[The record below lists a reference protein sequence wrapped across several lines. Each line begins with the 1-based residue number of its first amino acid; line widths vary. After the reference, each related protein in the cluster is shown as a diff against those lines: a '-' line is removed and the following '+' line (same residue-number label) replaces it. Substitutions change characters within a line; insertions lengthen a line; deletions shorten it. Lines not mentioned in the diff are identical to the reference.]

1 MNRILKLLSR
11 GASAGNRG
19 RGRKGGRP
27 RGEGA
32 GLVDSAKRL
41 LGRR

>member
-11 GASAGNRG
+11 GSSSGNRG

-27 RGEGA
+27 RGEGV
-32 GLVDSAKRL
+32 GLKRL
-41 LGRR
+41 LRRR

>member
-11 GASAGNRG
+11 GSSSGNRG
-19 RGRKGGRP
+19 RARKGGRP

-32 GLVDSAKRL
+32 GLVHSAKRL